1 MMGRILGIDY
11 GDVRIGLALS
21 DPLKIIASPFR
32 IIQNRNNDFVLK
44 ELDSILNEK
53 KIESLVIGLPISL
66 NNLETT
72 QTKKVRRFADSIKI
86 LGIPIYFQDE
96 RLSSVSAKKSL
107 VMQNVKTGSN
117 KSMIDKAAAAIFLQ
131 QFIDSINKNVKIL

>member
-32 IIQNRNNDFVLK
+32 TIQNRNNDFILK
-44 ELDSILNEK
+44 ELGSIINEK
-53 KIESLVIGLPISL
+53 KIESLVIGLPIGL
-66 NNLETT
+66 NNQETI
-72 QTKKVRRFADSIKI
+72 QTKKVRLFADLIKI
-86 LGIPIYFQDE
+86 LGAPIYFQDE
-96 RLSSVSAKKSL
+96 RLSSISAKKSL
-107 VMQNVKTGSN
+107 IMQNIKTGTN

-131 QFIDSINKNVKIL
+131 QFIDSKN